1 MLVESFRI
9 GTAIFI
15 LYELVMSVVVS
26 GVERLSPTTL
36 KLIIETAISQ
46 QE

>member
-1 MLVESFRI
+1 MQAKSFRI